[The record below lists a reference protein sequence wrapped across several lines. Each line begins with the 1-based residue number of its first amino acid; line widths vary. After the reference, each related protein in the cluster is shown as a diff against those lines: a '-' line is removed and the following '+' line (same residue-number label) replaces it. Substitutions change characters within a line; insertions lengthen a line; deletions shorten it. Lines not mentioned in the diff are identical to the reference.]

1 MGSSPD
7 SSEETGH
14 SHGVTRSVDTV
25 PSKKL
30 HLLVGSSVFANLG
43 DGIAKVAF
51 PLLAVQVT
59 RDPLL
64 IGGLSAAQFLPW
76 LLFGVVAGALLDR
89 VDRRTAVVVANTVR
103 AVVIGLLALLVHFD
117 AASIWLVYV
126 AALGVG
132 IAETVADSATNVL
145 VPAVVGRSGLA
156 EANSKLQAA
165 EIVGQT
171 FLGGPLGSLTFAL
184 FAAFPFLLDSVA
196 FALGAVLLVTLPGT
210 YRPERD
216 RSGSRSVTAEVR
228 ADIAQGL
235 RWVLGHPVLGRLVLV
250 VGMVGLVSEMA
261 QAQLVLYALTDLG
274 LSEAAFG
281 VFGFTGGI
289 GGLLGATV
297 ASRLIDRLGSTAALT
312 SGLVTAGAA
321 FLAMGLVSNPV
332 VASSLFGV
340 FAGAV
345 VLVNVLLATARHLLV
360 PEELLGRVIGVWR
373 TVAWGA
379 LPLGALLGGL
389 TTRLFDSASTT
400 FALSGAGLLLVAL
413 VAWASVRA
421 HDLTPARRS

>member
-1 MGSSPD
+1 
-7 SSEETGH
+7 
-14 SHGVTRSVDTV
+14 
-25 PSKKL
+25 
-30 HLLVGSSVFANLG
+30 VGSSVFANLG

-196 FALGAVLLVTLPGT
+196 FALGAVLLVMLPGT

-261 QAQLVLYALTDLG
+261 QAQLVLYVLTDLG

-281 VFGFTGGI
+281 VFGLTGGI

-297 ASRLIDRLGSTAALT
+297 ASRLIDRLGGTAALT